1 MIHVYHL
8 CLFGL
13 LWSKGWIGWNDYMR
27 RIRLV
32 WHLVSSLGDDTSI
45 VELSYILS
53 IFFDV
58 SHVWHLCLVL
68 GRG

>member
-1 MIHVYHL
+1 M
-8 CLFGL
+8 
-13 LWSKGWIGWNDYMR
+13 W

-32 WHLVSSLGDDTSI
+32 WHLISFLGDDTFI

-68 GRG
+68 GRDQTPLNERVMPDFL